1 MASRSHHTQ
10 KRKAS
15 TSPSRICL
23 TINIKKGK
31 TSITYRGRREKRE
44 DVKPNEISQVFL
56 QTEEKIP
63 KTDNSSLMKRTCGMK
78 LSTSARKALDSGRII
93 ATLMKD
99 YPDKIMYNHREEFSF
114 HGIRLYRENNMSS
127 LLKTCPE
134 IRQTDPS
141 TIFTDTKPSQLLL
154 SFLIS
159 PENWKDI
166 EGHHMEQLV
175 SSDIMKQKSLKTNT
189 RSVDHDTDFPCIE
202 RGGEKIGCVIV
213 GCEDEIKDVLHGSLD
228 YGETCDSI
236 IKQVHGGGR
245 ETGEVKGTGRKRGYC
260 TANNFPV
267 LVGMEY
273 QKIVKDGRLIDFF
286 KMTSNSSSG
295 GLVPLLLT
303 SCFEAVQRVQLQYI
317 QLLYDMG
324 AIQLELQPVDSSKFL
339 YRLSDT
345 DQASL
350 TMQMKNSKVFLYS
363 VMISCKHCN
372 LQHNELWRPHIE
384 SEDPSWLDEYVCEKC
399 GSALKNDSCFVMN
412 GGSSKNRRDPAT
424 VRGIHYEIS
433 KVKGKYQLPEDVNT
447 KEELPQYE
455 HIRPEVNGKYLQ
467 IFLRQDYARKVQKH
481 HSVSITLFV
490 PVCYDEQK
498 TLDGLEKSMGEGK
511 VKMDGTHK
519 VNAFCY
525 LDGKEHKIQLL
536 LNRFKI
542 SLSLNKKITL
552 PIRDEAF
559 LPRFF
564 SKMPYVAHTLS
575 FEQNKIHLPV
585 PGTQTNKR
593 IGVQTVDSE
602 GNVCQHSCDILQ
614 RSSVRNGGTAT
625 DRTVQ
630 EVGNMYTAVNYW
642 CIANDSRENNFM
654 KYGATLI
661 AGLINN
667 FYQMGKAVTEHGETV
682 RILEKE
688 QFSWLQLDSI
698 ISAMSPGIVE
708 ALFKKATHKLQT
720 IDKEIKSLQQQLQE
734 RDSLIS
740 TLKVK
745 DAEINKNAEE
755 VEQKYK
761 EKCKDYEKLV
771 EEKDSMERE
780 MRAMKRAYKSLEG
793 QMEALENKYDQM
805 DTKFENMFAT
815 LREEHQQKSPSYVEG
830 FDVDTLEA
838 NLPDDLYFPGNLMID
853 I

>member
-1 MASRSHHTQ
+1 MASRTHETQ
-10 KRKAS
+10 KRKADS
-15 TSPSRICL
+15 SPRRTCPK
-23 TINIKKGK
+23 INIKRARR
-31 TSITYRGRREKRE
+31 SITEKRRKE
-44 DVKPNEISQVFL
+44 KEVKQTSTVFL

-63 KTDNSSLMKRTCGMK
+63 ERDTSAHKRTDGLK
-78 LSTSARKALDSGRII
+78 LSASAKKALKCGRII
-93 ATLMKD
+93 GHLMKD
-99 YPDKIMYNHREEFSF
+99 YPDKIMYNHLEEFSF
-114 HGIRLYRENNMSS
+114 HGSRLYRENNMSS
-127 LLKTCPE
+127 LLRTCPE
-134 IRQTDPS
+134 IRKADPDK
-141 TIFTDTKPSQLLL
+141 IVNYNPSQLLL

-159 PENWKDI
+159 PESWKQI
-166 EGHHMEQLV
+166 EGDQIEKMISAEM
-175 SSDIMKQKSLKTNT
+175 INKKSLKTNT
-189 RSVDHDTDFPCIE
+189 RSVDHDTDFPHIE
-202 RGGEKIGCVIV
+202 RGGEMSCIIV
-213 GCEDEIKDVLHGSLD
+213 GCEDEIKDVLHGSFD
-228 YGETCDSI
+228 YGKTCDSI
-236 IKQVHGGGR
+236 INQIHGGGR
-245 ETGEVKGTGRKRGYC
+245 ETNDVKGTGRKRGYC

-273 QKIVKDGRLIDFF
+273 QKLVKDGCLIDFF
-286 KMTSNSSSG
+286 KMTSNTSSG

-324 AIQLELQPVDSSKFL
+324 AIQLDTQPVDSSKLL

-345 DQASL
+345 DEASL

-363 VMISCKHCN
+363 VMISCKHCS
-372 LQHNELWRPHIE
+372 LQHNELWQPHIE
-384 SEDPSWLDEYVCEKC
+384 SANPSFLDDYKCEKC
-399 GSALKNDSCFVMN
+399 GSELKNDSCFVMN

-424 VRGIHYEIS
+424 VRGIHYEIP
-433 KVKGKYQLPEDVNT
+433 KIKGKYQLPEGVNT

-467 IFLRQDYARKVQKH
+467 IFLRQDYARKVQRH

-490 PVCYDEQK
+490 PVCYDEEK
-498 TLDGLEKSMGEGK
+498 TIVSIEKTIGQGK
-511 VKMDGTHK
+511 VKVDGRHK
-519 VNAFCY
+519 VKGFCY
-525 LDGKEHKIQLL
+525 LDGKEHKIELL

-552 PIRDEAF
+552 SIADETF

-564 SKMPYVAHTLS
+564 SKMPYVAHTLT
-575 FEQNKIHLPV
+575 FEHNKVHLPV

-614 RSSVRNGGTAT
+614 RLSVRKDGTAKDT
-625 DRTVQ
+625 TVQ

-667 FYQMGKAVTEHGETV
+667 FYQMGKALTEEGKTV

-688 QFSWLQLDSI
+688 EFSWLQLDSI
-698 ISAMSPGIVE
+698 TSSMSTPIAD

-734 RDSLIS
+734 KDKLIS
-740 TLKVK
+740 TLKTK
-745 DAEINKNAEE
+745 EAESQKKVDQVEE
-755 VEQKYK
+755 RYK
-761 EKCKDYEKLV
+761 EKCKDYENLL
-771 EEKDSMERE
+771 EEKTALERD
-780 MRAMKRAYKSLEG
+780 MRGLKRSYKTLKENMDSLEK
-793 QMEALENKYDQM
+793 KYEDM
-805 DTKFENMFAT
+805 DTKYEQMFAT
-815 LREEHQQKSPSYVEG
+815 LREEQQKKSCIDMETLDDFFFPSEND
-830 FDVDTLEA
+830 FLND
-838 NLPDDLYFPGNLMID
+838 FLMQNKL
-853 I
+853 